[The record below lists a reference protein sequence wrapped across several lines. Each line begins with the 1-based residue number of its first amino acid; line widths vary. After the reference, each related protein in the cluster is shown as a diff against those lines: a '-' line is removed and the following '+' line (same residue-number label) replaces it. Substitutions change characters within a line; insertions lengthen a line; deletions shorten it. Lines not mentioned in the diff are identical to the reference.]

1 MFSLA
6 RSLHS
11 YRRVPSLSEFI
22 PSYLSAGRPPHPLDQ
37 PVLPHHQPYVS
48 CNKVVFKGIQGD
60 SFYPSLLHVFCWI
73 HAAKKTPTNTSPI
86 HTYWSFLVLNLSCY
100 VWTVRRIQTVRILF
114 ASAAEETLLLYKNR
128 FVQETFLYLFY
139 YLFLSNVFVIVVY
152 ALKDSSLS
160 PVQHDAHFHYITCIG
175 TTVQSCGKCPPY
187 SRNQIKSTLFIQP

>member
-1 MFSLA
+1 MA

-37 PVLPHHQPYVS
+37 PVLPHHPPYVS

-86 HTYWSFLVLNLSCY
+86 HTYWSFLVWICLATCGRCAGFKQYVFYSPQPQRKHCFYIKTGLYRRHFISILLFISIKCVCY
-100 VWTVRRIQTVRILF
+100 CCLC
-114 ASAAEETLLLYKNR
+114 SKR
-128 FVQETFLYLFY
+128 FLPVPGPAWCTFPLHHMHRY
-139 YLFLSNVFVIVVY
+139 N
-152 ALKDSSLS
+152 S
-160 PVQHDAHFHYITCIG
+160 PVVWKVST
-175 TTVQSCGKCPPY
+175 Y

>member
-11 YRRVPSLSEFI
+11 YRRVPSRSEFI

-114 ASAAEETLLLYKNR
+114 ASAAEETLQVCTGDIFISILLFISIKCVCYCCLCSKR
-128 FVQETFLYLFY
+128 FLPV
-139 YLFLSNVFVIVVY
+139 
-152 ALKDSSLS
+152 